1 MIRVLIVDD
10 SPTMRALIAELLR
23 RESDIEVIGSA
34 ADAMEARTLIRERD
48 PDVVTLDIE
57 MPGMSGLDFLDK
69 LMRLKPTPVIVVSG
83 HTRAGAD
90 VTARALEIGAVEC
103 YAKPDGRAGE
113 FLRGDDGRLAALIR
127 IAAEARV
134 RERPVAVAPVM
145 APVKTPMSRGERPR
159 LIAIGASTGG
169 VEALQILLQGFPAD
183 CPPTLVVQ
191 HINGQFAEAV
201 ARRLDQSSAPTVT
214 IAEPDLPLKQG
225 HVYLA
230 PGTERHLQVRG
241 GSGLFARMRP
251 GDKVSGH
258 RPSVDMLFHS
268 VAEALGSEAIGILLT
283 GMGQDGAH
291 GLLAMARAGA
301 ATIVQDEATSTVF
314 GMPKAAIGLG
324 AAKLVAPIQR
334 IADHAFARA
343 A

>member
-10 SPTMRALIAELLR
+10 SPTMRALIAEVLR
-23 RESDIEVIGSA
+23 REGDIEIIGSA
-34 ADAMEARTLIRERD
+34 ADAMEARALIRELN
-48 PDVVTLDIE
+48 PDVVTLDLE

-69 LMRLKPTPVIVVSG
+69 LMRLRPTPVIVVSG

-90 VTARALEIGAVEC
+90 VTVRALEIGAVDC
-103 YAKPDGRAGE
+103 YAKPDGRAGD
-113 FLRGDDGRLAALIR
+113 FLIGDKGRLATLIR
-127 IAAEARV
+127 TAAQAQV
-134 RERPVAVAPVM
+134 GMRPVATVEQPARTVSWIG
-145 APVKTPMSRGERPR
+145 ASPR
-159 LIAIGASTGG
+159 LIAVGASTGG

-183 CPPTLVVQ
+183 CPPTLIVQ
-191 HINGQFAEAV
+191 HINGHFAEAV
-201 ARRLDQSSAPTVT
+201 ARRLDQWCAPKVT
-214 IAEPDLPLKQG
+214 IAEPDLPLKPG

-230 PGTERHLQVRG
+230 PGNDRHLQVRG
-241 GSGLFARMRP
+241 SNAGLTARMRT

-258 RPSVDMLFHS
+258 RPSVDTLFHS
-268 VAEALGSEAIGILLT
+268 AAETLGAKAIGILLT
-283 GMGQDGAH
+283 GMGSDGAA

-324 AAKLVAPIQR
+324 AAQLVAPIQR
-334 IADHAFARA
+334 IADHAFRRA